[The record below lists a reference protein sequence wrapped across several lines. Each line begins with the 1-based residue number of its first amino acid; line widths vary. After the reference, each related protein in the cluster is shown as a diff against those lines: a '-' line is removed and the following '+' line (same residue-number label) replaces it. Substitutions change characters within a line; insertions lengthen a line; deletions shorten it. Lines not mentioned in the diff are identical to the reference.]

1 MSGSPGSDRPGEVN
15 EEVESVRGMQLRGV
29 TAYLV
34 AGAVLGAGA
43 GCGTDREVTTE
54 AGGTADRPAPARR
67 DVDERDARKAAL
79 AAYSG
84 YLAAT
89 REASGDSDPHHPELA
104 TYLADPL
111 LTRVR
116 LTLRT
121 AREHG
126 AVRVGTLRSDPAVS
140 AVDLANVPPIVE
152 IQDCLDATGWQ
163 LVYTRDKRV
172 VPGSQ
177 GTRHLAT
184 ATVARYPD
192 GRWLINAGAS
202 HEEQPC

>member
-1 MSGSPGSDRPGEVN
+1 M
-15 EEVESVRGMQLRGV
+15 RGKQLRGV

-34 AGAVLGAGA
+34 AGAVLGAGT
-43 GCGTDREVTTE
+43 GCGTDREATTE
-54 AGGTADRPAPARR
+54 VVRTVDRPAPVGR
-67 DVDERDARKAAL
+67 DVNERDARKAAL
-79 AAYSG
+79 AAYFG
-84 YLAAT
+84 YLAAS
-89 REASGDSDPHHPELA
+89 REASGDSDPHHPALA

-126 AVRVGTLRSDPAVS
+126 AVRVGTLRSDPAVT
-140 AVDLANVPPIVE
+140 AVDLASVPPIVE
-152 IQDCLDATGWQ
+152 IQDCLDATAWQ
-163 LVYTRDKRV
+163 LVYTRDKQV